1 MTTTG
6 RASEFDSLRPAD
18 LELHS
23 QLGIQPDLLV
33 AARVR
38 RVTHEQ
44 ARDDCG
50 IRYRSEHLE
59 GIWYPVLDP
68 ERGTVRGGRVRRDH
82 PELDADGRP
91 VAKYL
96 APPDRHHLYFTPGAG
111 PRLADTSVPVTLV
124 ESEKASLAL
133 TAAAMRANRPILV
146 IGLGGCWGWRGTIGK
161 TTDATGA
168 RVDEKGPLP
177 DLDRIAWRDRDVVIL
192 FDANA
197 ATNPKVQ
204 AARRSLA
211 AELIGR
217 GARVRVA
224 DLPTEEGIN
233 GPDDFIGAH
242 GAVALFALLDARPNH
257 DDGGEDRGD
266 GREKKESQATIL
278 LRLAREAGA
287 ECFHDDDQPYL
298 HVPVGDHYETY
309 PLRSRLGR
317 AWLQGLYIDATQKCA
332 GTQAIA
338 DASNALEALALRGPE
353 HHVHV
358 RLAAAD
364 VAIYLDLGDGSG
376 KAVEIRATGWQVVST
391 VPVRFRR
398 PKGLLALPTP
408 VSGGS
413 ITALRP
419 FVNLASQ
426 DDFVLL
432 VMTLVGMLRGRGP
445 YPVLV
450 ANGEQGS
457 AKSTLAR
464 VIKALVDPTRAPL
477 RSEPREP
484 RDLMIAASNNHLL
497 AFDNLSGISPWLS
510 DCFCRLATGGGF
522 STRMLYEN
530 SEEQLFHAVR
540 PLIVNGIVELATRPD
555 LVSRA
560 VLLSLPRITD
570 QECRDEKT
578 FWAAFEQARPAL
590 LGALLDIVVKAL
602 ANETGVQLAEKP
614 RMADFAVWAVA
625 AEPACPWPVGSFMKV
640 YAGNRQQA
648 AEATLDGDPVGDLVR
663 ALAKGSSPW
672 TGTAS
677 DLLKVLNERTPE
689 ATQRRRDW
697 YKQPRQ
703 VGDCLRRL
711 APALRQVG
719 IDVRFS
725 RVGHTRARVIELEQ
739 VRADASSAS
748 AASARSD
755 SRDGI
760 GGRSADASEW
770 PSSAAS
776 ASASADPTN
785 VYRDRD
791 DADAADDMLPV
802 RSNVQLHRE
811 TGKL

>member
-1 MTTTG
+1 MP
-6 RASEFDSLRPAD
+6 L
-18 LELHS
+18 
-23 QLGIQPDLLV
+23 
-33 AARVR
+33 
-38 RVTHEQ
+38 
-44 ARDDCG
+44 
-50 IRYRSEHLE
+50 
-59 GIWYPVLDP
+59 
-68 ERGTVRGGRVRRDH
+68 
-82 PELDADGRP
+82 
-91 VAKYL
+91 
-96 APPDRHHLYFTPGAG
+96 
-111 PRLADTSVPVTLV
+111 
-124 ESEKASLAL
+124 
-133 TAAAMRANRPILV
+133 LV

-177 DLDRIAWRDRDVVIL
+177 DLDRLDWRDRDVVVL
-192 FDANA
+192 FDTNTAS
-197 ATNPKVQ
+197 NPKVQ
-204 AARRSLA
+204 AARQALA
-211 AELIGR
+211 SEIAGR
-217 GARVRVA
+217 GAKVRIA
-224 DLPTEEGIN
+224 ELPIEPHVN

-242 GAVALFALLDARPNH
+242 GDAALLALLDAAPNH
-257 DDGGEDRGD
+257 DDAREDGVHGRG
-266 GREKKESQATIL
+266 KESQATTL

-298 HVPVGDHYETY
+298 HVPVSDHHETY
-309 PLRSRLGR
+309 PLRSRIGR
-317 AWLQGLYIDATQKCA
+317 AWLQGLYIDAEKKCA
-332 GTQAIA
+332 GAQAIA
-338 DASNALEALALRGPE
+338 DASNALEALALRGDE
-353 HHVHV
+353 HQVHV

-364 VAIYLDLGDGSG
+364 DAIYLDLGDPSG

-408 VSGGS
+408 ASGGS

-419 FVNLASQ
+419 LVNLASE

-432 VMTLVGMLRGRGP
+432 VMTLVAMLRGRGP

-450 ANGEQGS
+450 ENGEQGS

-464 VIKALVDPTRAPL
+464 VIKALIDPNKAPL

-484 RDLMIAASNNHLL
+484 RDLMIAASNNHVL

-530 SEEQLFHAVR
+530 AEEQLFYAVR
-540 PLIVNGIVELATRPD
+540 PLVVNGIVELATRPD

-570 QECRDEKT
+570 QQCRDEKT

-590 LGALLDIVVKAL
+590 LGALLDIVVVGL

-625 AEPACPWPVGSFMKV
+625 AEPGCPWPAGSFMKV
-640 YAGNRQQA
+640 YAGNRQQT

-663 ALAKGSSPW
+663 ALAKDSSPW

-677 DLLKVLNERTPE
+677 DLLKALNDRTPE

-697 YKQPRQ
+697 FRQPRQ

-719 IDVRFS
+719 IDVRFL

-739 VRADASSAS
+739 VCADAS
-748 AASARSD
+748 AASASSARPD
-755 SRDGI
+755 SLDEV
-760 GGRSADASEW
+760 GGGGADASEW
-770 PSSAAS
+770 PSSATSAGAS
-776 ASASADPTN
+776 VDPTN
-785 VYRDRD
+785 VYRSLD
-791 DADAADDMLPV
+791 DADAADDVLPL
-802 RSNVQLHRE
+802 RSNEQLHRE
-811 TGKL
+811 IGKL